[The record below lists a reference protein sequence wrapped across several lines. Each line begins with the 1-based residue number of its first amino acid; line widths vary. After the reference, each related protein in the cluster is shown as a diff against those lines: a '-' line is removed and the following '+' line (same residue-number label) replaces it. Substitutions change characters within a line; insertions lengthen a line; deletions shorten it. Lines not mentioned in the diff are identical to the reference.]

1 MDLRVAAPASVA
13 VAARRGVLGG
23 GGASFR
29 ALGGRRGSL
38 SVRVSVATTE
48 SAATANVGAVSNTCS
63 APFSHCTYFCASLAL
78 VLTVC
83 VAVWVGFLQS
93 EDEDREARN
102 PKTVVAVV
110 LGGGAGT
117 RLFPLTKRRAKP
129 AVSTSTA

>member
-63 APFSHCTYFCASLAL
+63 APLWLSIT
-78 VLTVC
+78 VLI
-83 VAVWVGFLQS
+83 S
-93 EDEDREARN
+93 AR
-102 PKTVVAVV
+102 K
-110 LGGGAGT
+110 LWY
-117 RLFPLTKRRAKP
+117 
-129 AVSTSTA
+129 